1 MDLIRDCEC
10 LLNWDDDPALRE
22 VWLLTQP
29 LSAKWNLISPLRNM
43 TAFRH
48 WGVVVADLKKSV
60 LECAVEGN
68 LISQLDEFGY
78 IHELKRDGEMATYVF
93 RKWRSNIAEKKATL
107 TYVGQTDFTDEE
119 TCITGDPLI
128 R

>member
-1 MDLIRDCEC
+1 MGLIWDCEC
-10 LLNWDDDPALRE
+10 SLYWDDDPAFRE

-29 LSAKWNLISPLRNM
+29 LSAKWNLINPLRDM

-48 WGVVVADLKKSV
+48 WGVVVTDLKKSGTV
-60 LECAVEGN
+60 DGN
-68 LISQLDEFGY
+68 LISHLDQLGY
-78 IHELKRDGEMATYVF
+78 IHELKRDGKMATYAF
-93 RKWRSNIAEKKATL
+93 RKWKPNIGEKKATL

-119 TCITGDPLI
+119 TYITGSPLI